1 MAKLNALSSVT
12 CPSVLTWMHYGE
24 SEWCFYTFD
33 CSMANLNAHYEFLA
47 AVMVI
52 LNDCFSFLAALWRFW
67 MTILHF
73 WLPYGDFEWLVWI
86 FGCPI
91 AKLNEL
97 FILLH
102 ALSAKLDGK
111 TYNIVKIKKFS
122 NGFCLHRV
130 LWILKAL
137 WNILSE
143 TINILRKLKKL
154 TFRDA
159 PQNVTICVCT

>member
-1 MAKLNALSSVT
+1 MYYCIHVNTVLNLMHYSYELEYPMAKLNALSSVT
-12 CPSVLTWMHYGE
+12 CPCVLTWMHYGE
-24 SEWCFYTFD
+24 SDWCFYTFD

-47 AVMVI
+47 AV
-52 LNDCFSFLAALWRFW
+52 WWFW

-102 ALSAKLDGK
+102 ALVRNWTGKPIVSHLKMSFDTKLFVDH
-111 TYNIVKIKKFS
+111 
-122 NGFCLHRV
+122 L
-130 LWILKAL
+130 
-137 WNILSE
+137 
-143 TINILRKLKKL
+143 
-154 TFRDA
+154 
-159 PQNVTICVCT
+159 